1 MLPYFVAEHT
11 IKKKKN
17 KSRLFGWLKHC
28 LNHTLEGGML
38 HAEALDLEALTQ
50 VFQDVL
56 LKSQADWRTA
66 GDCVF
71 EHGVLIVS
79 LLGQSWLDRN
89 TVIL

>member
-1 MLPYFVAEHT
+1 
-11 IKKKKN
+11 
-17 KSRLFGWLKHC
+17 
-28 LNHTLEGGML
+28 ML

>member
-1 MLPYFVAEHT
+1 
-11 IKKKKN
+11 
-17 KSRLFGWLKHC
+17 
-28 LNHTLEGGML
+28 ML

-89 TVIL
+89 TVILQPFGINGIIYVH